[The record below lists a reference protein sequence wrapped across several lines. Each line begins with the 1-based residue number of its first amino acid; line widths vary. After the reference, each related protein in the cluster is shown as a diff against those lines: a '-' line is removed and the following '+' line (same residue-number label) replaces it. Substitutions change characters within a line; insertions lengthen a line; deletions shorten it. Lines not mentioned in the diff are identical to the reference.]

1 MGEIKSKGECAK
13 LYIDNQK
20 AIYNDENNTINQ
32 NQNI

>member
-13 LYIDNQK
+13 LYIVNQK
-20 AIYNDENNTINQ
+20 AIYNDENNTIKQ